1 MSNSRRLAQ
10 LQQLHRLNRPGEGA
24 AIGADR
30 KQVAN
35 ADGTTGVLF
44 TLNLN
49 TAPVPDRRYV
59 ADIASVSASE
69 HRLSLI
75 FGQAKVVG
83 AGARSLLVIE
93 IAITFAAQIVHM
105 IQELIVNLRKYV
117 EQYHVPALQL
127 VDIKEEPSQT
137 VSLAGNVVAI
147 GYASRD
153 ACLDFYYVSPFAI
166 KQAGAGGDFVA
177 EPVVRVSLPTSLLLS
192 ICERLNEMKAT
203 FPSEDFKA
211 IK

>member
-1 MSNSRRLAQ
+1 MSKSRRLAQ
-10 LQQLHRLNRPGEGA
+10 LQQLHRLNRPGEGT
-24 AIGADR
+24 AIGGDR

-35 ADGTTGVLF
+35 ADGTTGTLF

-75 FGQAKVVG
+75 FGQSKVVG
-83 AGARSLLVIE
+83 TGTRSLLVIE
-93 IAITFAAQIVHM
+93 VATTFAAQIVNM
-105 IQELIVNLRKYV
+105 IQELIENLRKYV
-117 EQYHVPALQL
+117 KQHDVPALQL

-137 VSLAGNVVAI
+137 VSLAGNVVAA

-166 KQAGAGGDFVA
+166 QQAEAGGDFVA

-192 ICERLNEMKAT
+192 ICERLDEMKAT
-203 FPSEDFKA
+203 FPSEHFKA